1 MEITFFFFF
10 TFKYGVWKFWDHTA
24 KSFYRSLQYICLV
37 NTTYCGLIL
46 NNWVDVSTVHGDW
59 RPDVKCKLVLASH
72 KVTCI
77 WLQVGLLYM
86 NAWRKALN
94 KCKHK
99 ILVNIIFCGIIIN
112 GWNPRD
118 HIPLCSFSCFYQ
130 SICLSFSLKLDI
142 HQSVCYFKVLVYVN
156 IIYCIEALLYT
167 DANYFGIVINR
178 KHMFYRLEL
187 SWF

>member
-1 MEITFFFFF
+1 MTSAQVWSHTNTVEADWLTYSLSSNISCHSYILCMTIFVWYGDHFFFFF

-86 NAWRKALN
+86 NAWQKALN

-112 GWNPRD
+112 GWNPPPE
-118 HIPLCSFSCFYQ
+118 IIFPFVVFPVF
-130 SICLSFSLKLDI
+130 INLSAYHL
-142 HQSVCYFKVLVYVN
+142 VL
-156 IIYCIEALLYT
+156 
-167 DANYFGIVINR
+167 
-178 KHMFYRLEL
+178 
-187 SWF
+187 S